1 MAVALPEPVAVAE
14 PVALAVTEP
23 VAVAVPEQAQL
34 INSQLYRRS
43 YYAVPHTYMA
53 VEAGICQARG

>member
-1 MAVALPEPVAVAE
+1 MAVAE
-14 PVALAVTEP
+14 PVALAGTEP